1 MAPST
6 FQAIAVF
13 VLAVLP
19 GALYTW
25 AYEREDGAWEV
36 ALSDRVARFVGV
48 SAAFSVLTAP
58 LVYWLYCR
66 YTDVWSSEDDLRVP
80 WWVWLIYAAY
90 VVFPIALGSTVG
102 VAAKQRKRWARYF
115 TGPSPAPRGWDA
127 LFRSP
132 ALTGWLRL
140 RLKNGTWLAGAWEDP
155 SDDGG
160 ARPGSYA
167 AGFPHAQDL
176 YLVDTCELDPDSG
189 DFLVDEDGVVIR
201 RGIAVLVNW
210 DQVAYAEFIDT

>member
-1 MAPST
+1 MVVDT
-6 FQAIAVF
+6 LQAVVIF

-36 ALSDRVARFVGV
+36 ALGDRLARFSGV
-48 SAAFSVLTAP
+48 SAMFSVLTAP
-58 LVYWLYCR
+58 LIYWLYSQ
-66 YTDVWSSEDDLRVP
+66 YTTSWSNGPMVQIP
-80 WWVWLIYAAY
+80 AWVWLVYAAY
-90 VVFPIALGSTVG
+90 VVVPAALGTAVG
-102 VAAKQRKRWARYF
+102 RGARNRQTWTRLF

-140 RLKNGTWLAGAWEDP
+140 HLKDGTWIVGAWEDP
-155 SDDGG
+155 LDDDG

-167 AGFPHAQDL
+167 AGFPHTQDL
-176 YLVDTCELDPDSG
+176 YLVDTCEADPRTG
-189 DFLVDEDGVVIR
+189 EFLTDAQGIPLR

-210 DQVAYAEFIDT
+210 DQVAYAEFIDA

>member
-1 MAPST
+1 MVVDT
-6 FQAIAVF
+6 LQAVAVF

-25 AYEREDGAWEV
+25 SYEREDGAWEV
-36 ALSDRVARFVGV
+36 ALSDRLARFSGV
-48 SAAFSVLTAP
+48 SAMFSVLTAP
-58 LVYWLYCR
+58 LIYWMYGQ
-66 YTDVWSSEDDLRVP
+66 YTGSWADGDTVQLP
-80 WWVWLIYAAY
+80 PWVWFVYAAY
-90 VVFPIALGSTVG
+90 VVIPAVLGTIVG
-102 VAAKQRKRWARYF
+102 RGAKNRRKWTRFF

-140 RLKNGTWLAGAWEDP
+140 RLKDGTWIVGAWEDP
-155 SDDGG
+155 LDDDG

-167 AGFPHAQDL
+167 AGFPHTQDL
-176 YLVDTCELDPDSG
+176 YLVDTCEADASTG
-189 DFLVDEDGVVIR
+189 EFLTDAQGMPLR

-210 DQVAYAEFIDT
+210 DQVAYAEFIDA